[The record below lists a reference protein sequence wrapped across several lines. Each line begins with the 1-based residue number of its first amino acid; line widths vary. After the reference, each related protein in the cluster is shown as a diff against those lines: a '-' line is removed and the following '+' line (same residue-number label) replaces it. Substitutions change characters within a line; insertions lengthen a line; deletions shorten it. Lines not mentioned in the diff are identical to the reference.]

1 MTLPLLLLSRGGN
14 RLSPRL
20 WKEQIM
26 AEEQPNAV
34 NTSDDGA
41 PIEEQSPS
49 EKLSEGQPTIVP
61 GAENPASTEVK
72 RETNF
77 NTE

>member
-1 MTLPLLLLSRGGN
+1 
-14 RLSPRL
+14 
-20 WKEQIM
+20 M
-26 AEEQPNAV
+26 AEEQTNAV
-34 NTSDDGA
+34 KTTDEGT

-49 EKLSEGQPTIVP
+49 EKLNERQPTIVP

>member
-1 MTLPLLLLSRGGN
+1 
-14 RLSPRL
+14 
-20 WKEQIM
+20 M